1 MLWNHAYGRRTEPR
15 DTTNVVANFQ
25 LWGDARGDLEGAG
38 PKIAAR
44 REQVLAELRAEE
56 ELRANRSET
65 S

>member
-15 DTTNVVANFQ
+15 DIANFQ